1 MYFKT
6 CKTIETMIVKK
17 LSYIAL
23 FLFFLFTGCSEYP
36 EMDEDILAYHVF
48 SADQMDLEN
57 DDDEYIDLL
66 AKSFGMTPKSVKKI
80 QKFILSKK
88 TESSLL
94 YGFESAMHAKVVELL
109 GSNDNARNDFVVNV
123 LAPYLNV
130 LSKNKFYKSGIDRKI
145 FERDICALFGKFFYE
160 PQENNSLRAFMD
172 DIYRYNNGGVSST
185 DYINQ
190 LNEVLLK
197 KNLFVDLNALSY
209 LNVLAV
215 DDVVLSPTP
224 YKNKSVSVVAL
235 KRIMPGLLPSKL
247 GYYVAGADRVVVLND
262 MVDFVAEAKILE
274 IEQNRFFSKY
284 EDKRFV
290 KFWRSIGLDLS
301 LEKASKIYNQL
312 MKKDF
317 LGKPKKFV
325 TQTMSMEVAIHEA
338 KHLVDQIEHPELTLN
353 LDAEFSAHVT
363 AAIFNPAPNAALFSA
378 IDRIAGFAMH
388 HRLAV
393 MNDVT
398 RKLWTMAQR
407 SAYEESYSSDSLRL
421 DLLRLYCDYRT
432 VREQASFGSL
442 VDFNRQIASKVAE
455 HYGIADSI
463 SLKIVDCLDL
473 PPLRL
478 PKVRPQVTFTKP
490 KENFIY
496 GAAEIKAGDSI

>member
-1 MYFKT
+1 M
-6 CKTIETMIVKK
+6 KK

-23 FLFFLFTGCSEYP
+23 FLFLFFTGCSEYP
-36 EMDEDILAYHVF
+36 EMNEDILAYHVF

-66 AKSFGMTPKSVKKI
+66 AKSFGMTPKSVRKI

-88 TESSLL
+88 TESNLL

-109 GSNDNARNDFVVNV
+109 GSSDNARNDFVVNV

-130 LSKNKFYKSGIDRKI
+130 LSKNKPYKSGIDREL
-145 FERDICALFGKFFYE
+145 FERDVCTLFGKFFNE

-172 DIYRYNNGGVSST
+172 DVYRYNNGGVSST

-247 GYYVAGADRVVVLND
+247 GYYLAGADRVVVLND

-325 TQTMSMEVAIHEA
+325 TQAMSMEVAIHEA

-378 IDRIAGFAMH
+378 IDRMAGFAMH

-407 SAYEESYSSDSLRL
+407 SAFEETYSNDSLRQ

-432 VREQASFGSL
+432 VREHASFGSL
-442 VDFNRQIASKVAE
+442 VDFNRQIALKVAE
-455 HYGIADSI
+455 HYGLADLV
-463 SLKIVDCLDL
+463 SLKILDCQDL
-473 PPLRL
+473 PPLPL
-478 PKVRPQVTFTKP
+478 PEIRSQ
-490 KENFIY
+490 ENFPIPQNRSIY
-496 GAAEIKAGDSI
+496 GTVEIKADGSM

>member
-1 MYFKT
+1 MRKF
-6 CKTIETMIVKK
+6 
-17 LSYIAL
+17 SYIV
-23 FLFFLFTGCSEYP
+23 LFTVILFTACSEYP
-36 EMDEDILAYHVF
+36 EMNEDILAYHVF
-48 SADQMDLEN
+48 SADQMDLER

-66 AKSFGMTPKSVKKI
+66 SKSFGMTPKSVRKI

-109 GSNDNARNDFVVNV
+109 GSSDNARNDFVVNV

-130 LSKNKFYKSGIDRKI
+130 LSKNKPYKSGIDREL
-145 FERDICALFGKFFYE
+145 FERDVCTLFGKFFNE

-197 KNLFVDLNALSY
+197 KKLFVDLNAQSY
-209 LNVLAV
+209 LNVLGV
-215 DDVVLSPTP
+215 DDIVLPPTP
-224 YKNKSVSVVAL
+224 YKDKFVSVIAL

-247 GYYVAGADRVVVLND
+247 GYYLAGADRVVVL
-262 MVDFVAEAKILE
+262 VDLINFISEAKITE
-274 IEQNRFFSKY
+274 IEQNRYFSKY

-290 KFWRSIGLDLS
+290 KFWRSIGLDMNVERAS
-301 LEKASKIYNQL
+301 LIYNKL

-317 LGKPKKFV
+317 LGKPKKYV
-325 TQTMSMEVAIHEA
+325 TQALSMEVAIHEA

-378 IDRIAGFAMH
+378 IDRMDAFAMH
-388 HRLAV
+388 HRLSV

-398 RKLWTMAQR
+398 RKLWKMAQR
-407 SAYEESYSSDSLRL
+407 SAFEETYSNDSLRQ

-432 VREQASFGSL
+432 VREHASFGSL

-455 HYGIADSI
+455 HYGLADSV
-463 SLKIVDCLDL
+463 SLKILDCQDL
-473 PPLRL
+473 PPLPL
-478 PKVRPQVTFTKP
+478 PESRPQVNFPASQVKFGIP
-490 KENFIY
+490 EVKMEEEN
-496 GAAEIKAGDSI
+496 AQ

>member
-130 LSKNKFYKSGIDRKI
+130 LSKNKSYKSGIDREI